1 MTAVFAIPDPAFC
14 HAFGLLLAAC
24 RPGYPRRTTT
34 AAISSPKNNGT
45 STGGTSHSRKLN
57 LWVSDM

>member
-1 MTAVFAIPDPAFC
+1 MIAVFAIPDTAFC
-14 HAFGLLLAAC
+14 QAFGLLLTAY
-24 RPGYPRRTTT
+24 RPGYPRMTTT

-45 STGGTSHSRKLN
+45 NTGGTSHSRKLN